1 MPVYRTGVVSTKKGE
16 GQASTKGRDTI
27 HKLTSHRS
35 GTNVRMENK
44 LAFCQENKTFLYG
57 FQMEKTKKTSDFQE
71 FVQTLEPI

>member
-1 MPVYRTGVVSTKKGE
+1 
-16 GQASTKGRDTI
+16 
-27 HKLTSHRS
+27 
-35 GTNVRMENK
+35 MENK